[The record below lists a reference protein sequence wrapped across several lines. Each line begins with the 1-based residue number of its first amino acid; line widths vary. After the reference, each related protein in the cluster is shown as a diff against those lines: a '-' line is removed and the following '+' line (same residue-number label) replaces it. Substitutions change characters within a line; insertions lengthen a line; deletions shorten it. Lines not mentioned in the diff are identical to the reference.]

1 MKARRDSL
9 QDKISSLEKDLELAN
24 AEKKRDE
31 EIRSNLLEENARVS
45 SHCWTLRLVDKFRST
60 VHK

>member
-31 EIRSNLLEENARVS
+31 EIRSNLLEENASIRQSLVTLLDAQVS
-45 SHCWTLRLVDKFRST
+45 
-60 VHK
+60 

>member
-31 EIRSNLLEENARVS
+31 EIRSNLLEENASIRQSLVTLLDAQVS
-45 SHCWTLRLVDKFRST
+45 WQI
-60 VHK
+60 